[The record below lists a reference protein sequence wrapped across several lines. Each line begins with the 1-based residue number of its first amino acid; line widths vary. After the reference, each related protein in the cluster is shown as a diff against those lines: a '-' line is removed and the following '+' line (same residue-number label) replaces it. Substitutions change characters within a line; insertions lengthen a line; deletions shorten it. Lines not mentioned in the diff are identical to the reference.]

1 MNLPNLFLAD
11 LGPDLELTPNLLR
24 DACSALR
31 RNREE
36 WLGRQRIRDVI
47 EMIAFTADQWL
58 DPSNEFRTLAIQ
70 KGAASTGFGAA
81 TLVRGL
87 ESFFR
92 QLSVANLESL
102 VIQDLGDLRRLDVFT
117 SGTSEQRAGKV
128 SIANGPEL
136 LVHFTA
142 GNLPNPALFSMVLGL
157 LTRSA
162 QVIKCPVQSSLLPRL
177 FAHSLSATES
187 KLGASL
193 ELVSWN
199 RSTRGSIDLENML
212 LSEANCVTATGG
224 DELIVEMRRR
234 VPLST
239 RFVGYG
245 HKLSFGFVA
254 KETLNHYSFKRVIR
268 GAVDDIIA
276 WNQSGCLSPHVF
288 YIEDELEAAATR
300 FASEL
305 AEELQ
310 AREAI
315 EPRGEV
321 SLEESAEIVAR
332 RGAYQLRSIG
342 ASTQVERSEVRTP
355 FFHHVPGCQVWSS
368 AGSTNWTV
376 VFEGDPRFKAS
387 CLNRFIYVKPVA
399 RFEDI
404 LHYAE
409 PVRQQISTVGLAV
422 PDDRLHS
429 ISTQLA
435 RWGVSRICSIGRMQ
449 SPPVGWRHDG
459 RPALGDL
466 VTWTDLES

>member
-58 DPSNEFRTLAIQ
+58 DPSNEFRSLAIQ
-70 KGAASTGFGAA
+70 KGPASTGFGAA

-87 ESFFR
+87 DSFFR

-102 VIQDLGDLRRLDVFT
+102 VIQDLGDLRRLDAFT
-117 SGTSEQRAGKV
+117 SGTSEQHAGKT

-162 QVIKCPVQSSLLPRL
+162 QVIKCPVQASLLPRL

-193 ELVSWN
+193 ELVSWS
-199 RSTRGSIDLENML
+199 RSIRGSIDLENML
-212 LSEANCVTATGG
+212 LSEANCVTTTGG

-234 VPLST
+234 VPIST

-254 KETLNHYSFKRVIR
+254 KETLNHYSVKRVIR
-268 GAVDDIIA
+268 GAVDDITA

-288 YIEDELEAAATR
+288 YIEDEGEGAATR

-305 AEELQ
+305 AEELHC
-310 AREAI
+310 REVI

-321 SLEESAEIVAR
+321 SLEESTEIVAR

-342 ASTQVERSEVRTP
+342 AVTQLERSQVRTP
-355 FFHHVPGCQVWSS
+355 FFEHVPRCQVWSS
-368 AGSTNWTV
+368 EGSTNWTV
-376 VFEGDPRFKAS
+376 VLDGDPRFKAS

-404 LHYAE
+404 LRYAE

-422 PDDRLHS
+422 QDDRLHS

-435 RWGVSRICSIGRMQ
+435 RWGVSRICPIGRMQ
-449 SPPVGWRHDG
+449 APPVGWRHDG